1 MHSIHDPV
9 TVCYRR
15 SVQEIRFLMY
25 FGSHAS
31 CFKAPLFCIW
41 IQNNSVHLK
50 LQNNIA
56 KRIRFESVDIFSCS
70 TKALKENDNFKR
82 VKVNRTKA
90 D

>member
-1 MHSIHDPV
+1 M
-9 TVCYRR
+9 
-15 SVQEIRFLMY
+15 L
-25 FGSHAS
+25 HA
-31 CFKAPLFCIW
+31 FKLRDFKFCIW
-41 IQNNSVHLK
+41 IQNDSVHLK

-56 KRIRFESVDIFSCS
+56 KRIRFELVDIFSCS